1 MRMIFLFVNSYIRKM
16 QKHYNSLWET
26 PFWEIFISFAVVTS
40 VAIILNLLYPVY
52 NIELMFW
59 APIIEESFKL
69 FLIVVF
75 TGIFRSR
82 GFLDRSWKCE
92 FLILMLLTVLV
103 SIFFSI
109 FEHLGSYFQ
118 ESLLHSVL
126 RFAAHPTFTFLGITV
141 ALLFWKNIGKPVE
154 GFWFGVGSAGLLH
167 SSYNST
173 AVFGF
178 TTTYQILLLLSTW
191 LFIILPAIYSMRLW
205 TYGPDSCKQASTI
218 RLKT

>member
-1 MRMIFLFVNSYIRKM
+1 M

-26 PFWEIFISFAVVTS
+26 PFWEIFVSFAVVMS
-40 VAIILNLLYPVY
+40 IAIILNLLYPVY

-59 APIIEESFKL
+59 APITEESFKL

-82 GFLDRSWKCE
+82 GILDRSWKCE
-92 FLILMLLTVLV
+92 FLILMLLTILV

-109 FEHLGSYFQ
+109 FEHLSIYFH
-118 ESLLHSVL
+118 EPRLHSVL

-141 ALLFWKNIGKPVE
+141 ALLFWKNIGKPAD
-154 GFWFGVGSAGLLH
+154 GFWLGVGSAALLH
-167 SSYNST
+167 GSYNSR

-178 TTTYQILLLLSTW
+178 TTTYQILLIISAW
-191 LFIILPAIYSMRLW
+191 IFIILPALYTMRLW
-205 TYGPDSCKQASTI
+205 KYGPDGCKQASTI
-218 RLKT
+218 QLKT